1 MSGYADHAFL
11 HDGVV
16 DEGTHF
22 IAKPFGGTDLARKVR
37 EVLDM
42 VNEDVPDVYE
52 QAVNT
57 DAKGNT

>member
-1 MSGYADHAFL
+1 
-11 HDGVV
+11 
-16 DEGTHF
+16 
-22 IAKPFGGTDLARKVR
+22 LARKVR